1 MSGSGQKR
9 PSVAARRYVGF
20 SPKTDIEPA
29 MRARP
34 DSMFTSTQARETPTA
49 IALMLVLAAVPNNT
63 SSDPLCSNA
72 GLSGEQLLDEPGDA
86 GRP

>member
-1 MSGSGQKR
+1 
-9 PSVAARRYVGF
+9 
-20 SPKTDIEPA
+20 
-29 MRARP
+29 
-34 DSMFTSTQARETPTA
+34 
-49 IALMLVLAAVPNNT
+49 MLVLAAVPNNT